1 VNLEGLPQVEACML
15 HYALSLVAVS
25 SSSRSSIMIKEIFL
39 NQSFEINH
47 INKTIINN
55 VLNIISSIDIKISS

>member
-1 VNLEGLPQVEACML
+1 ML

-47 INKTIINN
+47 INKSIINN